1 MILVLSLTA
10 ALFGTIHIVADHR
23 RAWVTTWWSKPAT
36 VLSLLALVVLLA
48 PTESQYAYLII
59 VGLGASLAGDIFL
72 MLRPERFL
80 AGLAAFLA
88 AHLLYIGAFAGLVWP
103 GDPALA
109 IVLAVFA
116 AVVFRVLQPR
126 LGPLRWPVLGYVLA
140 IATMVWLAVSAWLS
154 QPSASTA
161 AAAVG
166 ALLFLVS
173 DTSLGVARF
182 RWRYPGAQAVTLAT
196 YYLGQWLIALSAVWF
211 GAG

>member
-1 MILVLSLTA
+1 MILTLSLAA

-36 VLSLLALVVLLA
+36 VLMLLALVVLLA
-48 PTESQYAYLII
+48 PAESDYAYLII
-59 VGLGASLAGDIFL
+59 AGLGASLAGDVFL

-80 AGLAAFLA
+80 AGLAAFLV
-88 AHLLYIGAFAGLVWP
+88 AHLIYIEAFAGLGWP
-103 GDPALA
+103 GN
-109 IVLAVFA
+109 LAVGLVLVVF
-116 AVVFRVLQPR
+116 AVVIFRVLQPR

-140 IATMVWLAVSAWLS
+140 IATMVWLAVSAWLA

-161 AAAVG
+161 AGAVG
-166 ALLFLVS
+166 ALFFLVS
-173 DTSLGVARF
+173 DTSLGLARF

-196 YYLGQWLIALSAVWF
+196 YYLGQWLIALSAVWS

>member
-1 MILVLSLTA
+1 LTLLLSLAA

-36 VLSLLALVVLLA
+36 VIALLALVVLLA
-48 PTESQYAYLII
+48 PAESDYAFLII
-59 VGLGASLAGDIFL
+59 VGLGASLTGDIFL

-80 AGLAAFLA
+80 AGLAAFLV
-88 AHLLYIGAFAGLVWP
+88 AHLIYIVAFAGLAWP
-103 GDPALA
+103 GHPAVA

-116 AVVFRVLQPR
+116 AVILRVLEPG

-140 IATMVWLAVSAWLS
+140 IAAMVWLAVSAWLS
-154 QPSASTA
+154 HPSASTA
-161 AAAVG
+161 VG
-166 ALLFLVS
+166 AAGAVLFLAS

-182 RWRYPGAQAVTLAT
+182 RWRYPGAQAVTLVT
-196 YYLGQWLIALSAVWF
+196 YYLGQWLIALSAVWS